1 MTPQQDTIPGPA
13 PRIEAFAD
21 RLLRVRRPPV
31 DTLTKGETEIS
42 LLVTAPGS
50 WPDGAEIRVN
60 LRRRGDGPNVL
71 LVHGWEGAPSDFT
84 VISDKLVAAGFSL
97 WSPDLPGHGRSD
109 GERLSIPLAAR
120 VLHAVAAEAGSFA
133 LALGHSIGGACLVH
147 ALAGGLAVERVVLLA
162 TPTHYGSFVRFASAQ
177 AGLKGLAVEALMELL
192 HDLIGEHPDWID
204 MRRQAAAMQKP
215 VLLVHSTDDKVVSF
229 TAAQDVAS
237 IWHGAQWM
245 AVNGL
250 GHRRLLG
257 DADVVA
263 RVIAFA
269 CAG

>member
-1 MTPQQDTIPGPA
+1 MTPQHDTIPGPA

-162 TPTHYGSFVRFASAQ
+162 TPTRYGSFVRFASAQ

-215 VLLVHSTDDKVVSF
+215 ALFVHSTDDRIVSF
-229 TAAQDVAS
+229 TAAKEVAS
-237 IWHGAQWM
+237 IWRGAQWM

-250 GHRRLLG
+250 GHGRLLG

-269 CAG
+269 CTG